1 MRSLKARF
9 CLSFALPF
17 VLGLFFF
24 FFFYVSSLFF
34 LLLFLLTLL
43 HFVFFFLQSFLLDPT
58 SLVLSSLVLQRL
70 QIYPGPEGGS
80 LALGASASDRAEA
93 KQPWPPRYLP
103 SGINQLNARLL
114 EASPSLKPIL
124 LAFLRLPILFPPADV
139 FEGRPLSGRDLPIIN
154 STRLST
160 PRTHTGHPPRW
171 ILLGAGSLRRRAPRA
186 RNSHDCEIP
195 IAASRNFGIQR
206 VTGAARRY
214 PAMMGNY
221 YPRPLFAPRI
231 RNRESWLANK
241 LADSV
246 DFAGTK
252 EEAELCRRGTMDE
265 EESRK

>member
-17 VLGLFFF
+17 VLGLFFFF

-160 PRTHTGHPPRW
+160 PRTHTGHPPGGSFSGPAPFDDARLARETLTTVRFRLQHRV
-171 ILLGAGSLRRRAPRA
+171 ISESNALPARLAGIPR
-186 RNSHDCEIP
+186 
-195 IAASRNFGIQR
+195 
-206 VTGAARRY
+206 
-214 PAMMGNY
+214 
-221 YPRPLFAPRI
+221 
-231 RNRESWLANK
+231 
-241 LADSV
+241 
-246 DFAGTK
+246 
-252 EEAELCRRGTMDE
+252 
-265 EESRK
+265 